1 MKKFM
6 YLFLLISILCLICSC
21 KSEPDVYEPD
31 YSAFKPDLKNNSF
44 TADLSKPDDNLT
56 VPNPTEE
63 ANIKDTKNSEE
74 SKKSEKQWPYE
85 LDFTGVESKIKG
97 KTGNLVTNTNM
108 FDHMLDKNYSY
119 LLCPDYVNGVTYYVN
134 IDDDNYIYQLK
145 DGVSTLLIEKEANY
159 LQLWDNKLYFLS
171 HNHKYEDRFTGDIYC
186 FDLENKELKLILKDD
201 ARSLYIDSYGIYYNK
216 HPLKSYRLDF
226 GSDTPQELSYA
237 FLFSYNEY
245 EIQSIEDK
253 GIFLVNRETEEKHLL
268 IPPENMSYYVSL
280 YSDYFTF
287 INRTCV
293 CMINLLTGERKI
305 YDFNDCKNLVGDA
318 YIFSFVIFDDI
329 IYASPTG
336 PRIYRYDMTNE
347 TAEFFNY
354 PVDNINA
361 GNHLLGL
368 FTDGTN
374 LYTVMERYGKKKL
387 YMVTRFG
394 ENDFGFSIFEMKP
407 LLE

>member
-1 MKKFM
+1 MRKFQ
-6 YLFLLISILCLICSC
+6 LFLFAIIIFALASACSNSNNAENISSADDYFQYDINKIIFSY
-21 KSEPDVYEPD
+21 DVDNDKLYYIADEYD
-31 YSAFKPDLKNNSF
+31 SFNS
-44 TADLSKPDDNLT
+44 
-56 VPNPTEE
+56 
-63 ANIKDTKNSEE
+63 
-74 SKKSEKQWPYE
+74 
-85 LDFTGVESKIKG
+85 
-97 KTGNLVTNTNM
+97 
-108 FDHMLDKNYSY
+108 DKN
-119 LLCPDYVNGVTYYVN
+119 
-134 IDDDNYIYQLK
+134 IDLDELAKRPKAIINVMSM
-145 DGVSTLLIEKEANY
+145 DGV
-159 LQLWDNKLYFLS
+159 
-171 HNHKYEDRFTGDIYC
+171 
-186 FDLENKELKLILKDD
+186 
-201 ARSLYIDSYGIYYNK
+201 
-216 HPLKSYRLDF
+216 

-280 YSDYFTF
+280 YGDYFTF